1 MVQPVPKPKNR
12 QTEVVASPDND
23 RRQRRRFSA
32 ADKER
37 ILREADACTE
47 RGQLGELLRREG
59 IYSSQLSTWRTQR
72 EQEGLSGLAGKRPGP
87 KPTKDAKDRLIEQ
100 QEKRIAKLEK
110 EQRILQGLVDLQIKA
125 HEILE
130 IALPRVED
138 PEMDALQRRS
148 VSARKG
154 SR

>member
-1 MVQPVPKPKNR
+1 M
-12 QTEVVASPDND
+12 
-23 RRQRRRFSA
+23 
-32 ADKER
+32 
-37 ILREADACTE
+37 
-47 RGQLGELLRREG
+47 
-59 IYSSQLSTWRTQR
+59 STWRAQR
-72 EQEGLSGLAGKRPGP
+72 EQEGLSGLESKRPGP
-87 KPTKDAKDRLIEQ
+87 KPTKDAKDREIERLQ
-100 QEKRIAKLEK
+100 RQLAKLDKEKRILE
-110 EQRILQGLVDLQIKA
+110 GLVDLQIKA

>member
-1 MVQPVPKPKNR
+1 VPKPKNR
-12 QTEVVASPDND
+12 ETEVVALPDND

-59 IYSSQLSTWRTQR
+59 IYSSQLSTWRAQR
-72 EQEGLSGLAGKRPGP
+72 DQEGLSGLQGKRPGP
-87 KPTKDAKDRLIEQ
+87 KPSKDSKDREIERLQ
-100 QEKRIAKLEK
+100 RQLAMLER
-110 EQRILQGLVDLQIKA
+110 EQRILQGLVDLQVKA
-125 HEILE
+125 HEILG

-138 PEMDALQRRS
+138 AEMDALQRRS